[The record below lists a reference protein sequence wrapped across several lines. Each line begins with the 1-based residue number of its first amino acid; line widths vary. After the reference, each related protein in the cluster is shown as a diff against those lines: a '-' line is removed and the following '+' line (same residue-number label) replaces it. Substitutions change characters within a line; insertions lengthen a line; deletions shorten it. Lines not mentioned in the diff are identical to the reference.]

1 MLAISDQKMFEVI
14 KIQNFPKT
22 SVELFP
28 TKRDKKILCFNKM
41 VEELTGVQI

>member
-22 SVELFP
+22 SVEFFP
-28 TKRDKKILCFNKM
+28 TKQRW
-41 VEELTGVQI
+41 EEYVLKLKV